1 MFTPQASSLL
11 YSVSKEGLIPAQP
24 KVWWINLG
32 QQDLDVDGCSLD
44 TLHAGLYQIVQ
55 QLQSLAPRA
64 HIVLSPPS
72 SSDTKLHTHWNER
85 LKCLAQQSSNQSP
98 VQVYDPY
105 HAEEKEEDDDFFVD
119 VSSGGSSVVKVLAP
133 EEALQAIVEKVQELL
148 Q

>member
-1 MFTPQASSLL
+1 M
-11 YSVSKEGLIPAQP
+11 
-24 KVWWINLG
+24 
-32 QQDLDVDGCSLD
+32 DGCSLD

-64 HIVLSPPS
+64 HIVLSPPA

-85 LKCLAQQSSNQSP
+85 LKCLAQQQQQQQQQYSNQL

>member
-1 MFTPQASSLL
+1 M
-11 YSVSKEGLIPAQP
+11 
-24 KVWWINLG
+24 G

-55 QLQSLAPRA
+55 QLQFLAPHA

-85 LKCLAQQSSNQSP
+85 LKCLAQQQQQQSNQL

-133 EEALQAIVEKVQELL
+133 EEALQAIVEKVHELL